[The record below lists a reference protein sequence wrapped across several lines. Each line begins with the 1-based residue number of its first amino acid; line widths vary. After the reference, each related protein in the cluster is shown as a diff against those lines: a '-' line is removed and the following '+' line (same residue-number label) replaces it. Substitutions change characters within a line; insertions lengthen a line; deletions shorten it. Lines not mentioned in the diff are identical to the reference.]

1 MKHLIKVILQKIKW
15 KNKLSLAYTCN
26 ISMRSQFEG
35 MNKIYPDSS
44 FDGYMGKGSYIACN
58 SHIYGKVGRYTSIA
72 QNCTTIQGVH
82 PYTYPYV
89 STSPMFISIMK
100 QNGHTYVDTTKI
112 EEVRYAGENFPIVI
126 GNDCWIGAGVSIIG
140 GITIGDG
147 AVVLAG
153 SVVSKNIPP
162 YSIVGGVPAKV
173 LRYRYSEEDVEFLLK
188 FEWWNKDETWI
199 RENVNLFTDFTE
211 FRKKYD
217 AQ

>member
-1 MKHLIKVILQKIKW
+1 MFKNLLKYLFLNGKWLNILSFDRSCQ
-15 KNKLSLAYTCN
+15 
-26 ISMRSQFEG
+26 ISRRSIFEG
-35 MNKIYPDSS
+35 MNKIYPNSS

-72 QNCTTIQGVH
+72 QNCLTIQGVH

-140 GITIGDG
+140 GVTIGDG

-162 YSIVGGVPAKV
+162 YSIAGGVPAKV

-217 AQ
+217 E